1 MPATPNAL
9 AAAFRARTIAAIA
22 RARAASPAPIPNA
35 DGRAALTRIAA
46 LLDAAAHSLETEEP
60 GAIGGIVITN
70 TVDWDASH
78 ALRTADEIAADNPA
92 IGFPPRFTQYV
103 TAPVFRNEVK
113 LPPSL
118 LPGGPVLIAKEGDL
132 FARLYAI
139 HGRLR
144 ATLLSTNEVTEA
156 NLKAAFALHWKH
168 ARLADSEAVAADRPV
183 NRPAVPAAVEIAA
196 PATPMALR
204 RAHEAHGPTV
214 TYPLSHRRLPCHISD
229 QGVTHTA
236 VRMVSHLGA
245 TITTCDDTT
254 HRDAAAVA
262 ARKLHDSLS

>member
-1 MPATPNAL
+1 MSATPNAL

-22 RARAASPAPIPNA
+22 RVRATFPAPIPNA
-35 DGRAALTRIAA
+35 EGRAALTRIAV
-46 LLDAAAHSLETEEP
+46 LLDFAAHSLETEEP
-60 GAIGGIVITN
+60 GTLGGIVITN
-70 TVDWDASH
+70 ELPFDAYE
-78 ALRTADEIAADNPA
+78 ALHKAANIAADNPA

-103 TAPVFRNEVK
+103 TAPVFRNEVE

-118 LPGGPVLIAKEGDL
+118 LPGGPVLIAREGDL
-132 FARLYAI
+132 FARLLAL
-139 HGRLR
+139 HAHLQ
-144 ATLLSTNEVTEA
+144 AKLLAADEVTEA
-156 NLKAAFALHWKH
+156 NLMAAFTLHWKH
-168 ARLADSEAVAADRPV
+168 AQLAESEAVAVARLV
-183 NRPAVPAAVEIAA
+183 HRPAVPAAVEIAA

-245 TITTCDDTT
+245 TITTCDDPT

-262 ARKLHDSLS
+262 ARELHDSHA